1 MSVHRPRARS
11 AKAAPSAPGITVSS
25 PEGINRIGAQPISP
39 RLTSLDGVT
48 LGILNNSKPNS
59 LRLQERVVALLSPKY
74 TLGGVITKQKLS
86 AAVGADGLDRYAG
99 EVGAV
104 ITAIGD

>member
-1 MSVHRPRARS
+1 MS
-11 AKAAPSAPGITVSS
+11 GITVLS
-25 PEGINRIGAQPISP
+25 PVGINQVKAQAMAR
-39 RLTSLDGVT
+39 RLASLERVT

-59 LRLQERVVALLSPKY
+59 LALQERVVELLGKRH
-74 TLGGVITKQKLS
+74 TFAGVVTKQKPS
-86 AAVGADGLDRYAG
+86 AAVGAEQLDVYAQ

>member
-1 MSVHRPRARS
+1 MS
-11 AKAAPSAPGITVSS
+11 GITVLS
-25 PEGINRIGAQPISP
+25 PLGINRVGRQPIAP

-59 LRLQERVVALLSPKY
+59 LALQQRVAELLAAKHALV
-74 TLGGVITKQKLS
+74 GVVTKQKPS
-86 AAVGADGLDRYAG
+86 AAVGSEKLDVYAR

>member
-1 MSVHRPRARS
+1 MSE
-11 AKAAPSAPGITVSS
+11 ITVWS
-25 PEGINRIGAQPISP
+25 PVGVNRVGARTVTP
-39 RLTSLDGVT
+39 RLPSLDGVT

-59 LRLQERVVALLSPKY
+59 LLLQERIVELLAGQYK
-74 TLGGVITKQKLS
+74 LGDILTKQKPS
-86 AAVGADGLDRYAG
+86 AAVGAEKLDVYAQ

>member
-1 MSVHRPRARS
+1 MSVRHPRARS
-11 AKAAPSAPGITVSS
+11 ARAAQSTRGITVLS
-25 PEGINRIGAQPISP
+25 PVGINRIGAQPITP

-59 LRLQERVVALLSPKY
+59 LRLQERVVALLSRKY
-74 TLGGVITKQKLS
+74 TLGGVVTQQKPS
-86 AAVGADGLDRYAG
+86 AAVGAEQLDRYAG

-104 ITAIGD
+104 VTAIGD

>member
-1 MSVHRPRARS
+1 MA
-11 AKAAPSAPGITVSS
+11 
-25 PEGINRIGAQPISP
+25 P
-39 RLTSLDGVT
+39 RLASLDRVT

-59 LRLQERVVALLSPKY
+59 LALQERVAERLGSAPRRSRASSPSRSPARPWAP
-74 TLGGVITKQKLS
+74 T
-86 AAVGADGLDRYAG
+86 DLDIYAQ

>member
-1 MSVHRPRARS
+1 MS
-11 AKAAPSAPGITVSS
+11 GITVLS
-25 PEGINRIGAQPISP
+25 PAGINRVGAQPIAP
-39 RLTSLDGVT
+39 RLASLEGVT

-59 LRLQERVVALLSPKY
+59 LPLQERVVELLAKDH
-74 TLGGVITKQKLS
+74 TLGGVVTKQKPS
-86 AAVGADGLDRYAG
+86 AAVGAEHLDAYAR